1 MDIIVKTNIDTQ
13 YVGIA
18 WGDQCNHFTALVTVT
33 ILHIKSNIKHSYLLF
48 SYNRICINVVYI

>member
-1 MDIIVKTNIDTQ
+1 M
-13 YVGIA
+13 GIA

-48 SYNRICINVVYI
+48 SYNRICIIVVYI